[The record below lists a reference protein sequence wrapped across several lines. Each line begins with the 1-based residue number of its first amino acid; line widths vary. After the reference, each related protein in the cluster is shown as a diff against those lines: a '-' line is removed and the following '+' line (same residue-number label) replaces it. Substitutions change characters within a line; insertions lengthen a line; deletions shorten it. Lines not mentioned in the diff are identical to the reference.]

1 MARKVLIDQDE
12 CIGCGVCEEMCPE
25 VFHLDIGAGKAEV
38 VQEEGGPED
47 QIQEAVDNCP
57 VECIHW
63 EG

>member
-1 MARKVLIDQDE
+1 MARKVMIDQNE
-12 CIGCGVCEEMCPE
+12 CIGCGVCEELSSE
-25 VFHLDIGAGKAEV
+25 VFRLDPATGKAEV

-47 QIQEAVDNCP
+47 QIQEAIDNCP

>member
-1 MARKVLIDQDE
+1 MARKVFIDQDE

-25 VFHLDIGAGKAEV
+25 VFHLDPRTNKAEV

-47 QIQEAVDNCP
+47 QIQEAVENCP